1 MLVGDTE
8 FMTTTPGK
16 STSYLLGRVGARAA
30 AGVWRNRFGV
40 LLALVITLALG
51 SYAALTWSGAIASP
65 VPSQSASTDCAD
77 TAMAAIADKS
87 SSAAQRAY
95 QCMDSSFQ
103 QRVPEA
109 QFVSQMMAQQT
120 PSTAKLAR
128 VGEYQNSSSGSTLV
142 YFALD
147 GGNQSVG
154 YIVYLNSNG
163 KVLRI
168 E

>member
-1 MLVGDTE
+1 MMVGETE
-8 FMTTTPGK
+8 VMTTTPGR
-16 STSYLLGRVGARAA
+16 STRYVLGRVGARAA
-30 AGVWRNRFGV
+30 AGIWRNRVGTLF
-40 LLALVITLALG
+40 ALVLMVAVG

-65 VPSQSASTDCAD
+65 VASQSASTDCAD
-77 TAMAAIADKS
+77 TAMAAITNKS
-87 SSAAQRAY
+87 TAAAQRAY
-95 QCMDSSFQ
+95 QCMDPSFQ

-128 VGEYQNSSSGSTLV
+128 VGEYQNSTNGSTLV

-154 YIVYLNSNG
+154 YIVYLNNNG